1 MSEAGRDD
9 VWTDLEQLL
18 KEGKLGADSPDEPCP
33 DAGTSVSAEGDE
45 DRAGLPFEDLLTE
58 LLDSWEDDRPGQI
71 ATSEG
76 NGAEEPQVSLPDLMS
91 RLMEGAETSESET
104 VQSLEALQQRL
115 NQEPPAGDPAQMA
128 DPDPAPEAVTPAPFH
143 EIAPAIENQAAADAS
158 PAEDHPADFVAPA
171 LDEATQAGPDV
182 LLLQASPAIEH
193 EPAADASPAEDH
205 PVDFAA
211 PVVDEA
217 TQTDTEIPFLQAAPA
232 GENEPGGLELSPAVR
247 FGDLPAPGLSS
258 GLLKAL
264 LSGLDESESGP
275 LKTSEEDSSDPAA
288 SSMSGWTDDL
298 LAALVE
304 ADESAQPPEVTGQSE
319 ETPTFSANE
328 WEAQALLPGPAPS
341 NRIDPSLS
349 ETILFEPPLP
359 PDSVLD
365 WPVVERGEGIGG
377 QPQETGQAE
386 EVGAGAEYEVDDSL
400 RRLVG
405 LMLAEIAASAS
416 PSEQTP
422 SAETSTERTTERFLS
437 FSLAGEVYAVDLA
450 GILETDRLPRI
461 TRVPGLPAWAIGV
474 SNLRGT
480 ILPVVDLRRLLNLEE
495 SENPSEG
502 RILVARPVSGD
513 PPAALVV
520 DRLEGVALL
529 APSELH
535 PAPQWLDSKILPYL
549 EGIGSF
555 KGRLVNVLDLGRL
568 FKATGVNGDEPA
580 RTSEA
585 A

>member
-18 KEGKLGADSPDEPCP
+18 REGKLGIDSSEDPCP
-33 DAGTSVSAEGDE
+33 DAGTTVEAAGEE
-45 DRAGLPFEDLLTE
+45 DRNAPSDGDPSGLPFEDLLTE
-58 LLDSWEDDRPGQI
+58 LLGSWDDDRAGRI
-71 ATSEG
+71 EG
-76 NGAEEPQVSLPDLMS
+76 DRANGTEEPQVSLPDLMA
-91 RLMEGAETSESET
+91 RLMEGAETSDSET

-115 NQEPPAGDPAQMA
+115 SQEPAASVDSLTLEA
-128 DPDPAPEAVTPAPFH
+128 APP
-143 EIAPAIENQAAADAS
+143 IETEPAAAD
-158 PAEDHPADFVAPA
+158 PLPEEILAELAEPV
-171 LDEATQAGPDV
+171 LDEAPV
-182 LLLQASPAIEH
+182 ASVDSLWLEAARPAET
-193 EPAADASPAEDH
+193 EPAE
-205 PVDFAA
+205 AA
-211 PVVDEA
+211 PQSA
-217 TQTDTEIPFLQAAPA
+217 I
-232 GENEPGGLELSPAVR
+232 R
-247 FGDLPAPGLSS
+247 FGDLPAPGLRS
-258 GLLKAL
+258 GLLEAL
-264 LSGLDESESGP
+264 LSGFDEPESV
-275 LKTSEEDSSDPAA
+275 LSASPAETHA
-288 SSMSGWTDDL
+288 VSAAGEASGWADDL
-298 LAALVE
+298 LAALVQADE
-304 ADESAQPPEVTGQSE
+304 ASHQTEIADESDGDPTPAPGSW
-319 ETPTFSANE
+319 ETL
-328 WEAQALLPGPAPS
+328 ALLPAPAPP
-341 NRIDPSLS
+341 NLVEPSAA

-365 WPVVERGEGIGG
+365 WPVVEQGEGIGG
-377 QPQETGQAE
+377 QLPESDHAE
-386 EVGAGAEYEVDDSL
+386 EVESGSENEADDSL

-502 RILVARPVSGD
+502 RILVARPVAGD
-513 PPAALVV
+513 PLAALVV

-529 APSELH
+529 APGELH

-568 FKATGVNGDEPA
+568 FSATGVNGEEPA